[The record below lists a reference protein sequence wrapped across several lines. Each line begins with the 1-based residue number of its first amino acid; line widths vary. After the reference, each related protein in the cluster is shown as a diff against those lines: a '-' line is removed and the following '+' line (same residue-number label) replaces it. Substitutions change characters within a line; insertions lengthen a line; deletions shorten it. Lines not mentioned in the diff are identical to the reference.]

1 MSAQVGAQTSPTT
14 TFDAWVASKG
24 DAVGP
29 PGTTSVLTPLAAR
42 ELWDR
47 EAQGADLLDNASV
60 ERLDAVIQA
69 DIKRATAFQAL
80 LRGRV
85 DRRKAPAA
93 TPSASRNEPSSTR
106 CSMMSSLT
114 SFGLRTKP
122 EMSALV

>member
-1 MSAQVGAQTSPTT
+1 MSAQVERT

-47 EAQGADLLDNASV
+47 EARGADVLDDASV
-60 ERLDAVIQA
+60 QRLDAVIRA

-93 TPSASRNEPSSTR
+93 TPSASRNELAPFNPT
-106 CSMMSSLT
+106 
-114 SFGLRTKP
+114 P
-122 EMSALV
+122 EAAALCRPLEVALPPLARRPPR